1 MGCGK
6 WGLEREG
13 QVPRRKAANRTE
25 TVAQGVCGSSESRC
39 LEVENPRGTVIIVVM
54 ADVH

>member
-13 QVPRRKAANRTE
+13 QVPRRKAANNRTE
-25 TVAQGVCGSSESRC
+25 TVARAC
-39 LEVENPRGTVIIVVM
+39 VV
-54 ADVH
+54 AQKVGAWKLKTREAQL